1 MADDNKKMAENF
13 KFMPIETLEDI
24 AKGKSDDYEP
34 DAVQVAKQ
42 ILKERIESTHTI
54 NSPKDSKSDVDVEVI
69 HTDDTNSTNQNVTV
83 TDIKMP
89 FRSMVEFMVKWAIAS
104 IPAFIIL
111 FILVLALASFIGVGV
126 ISIFK

>member
-13 KFMPIETLEDI
+13 KYMPIETLEDI
-24 AKGKSDDYEP
+24 AKGKSNDYEP
-34 DAVQVAKQ
+34 DAVKVAKQ

-83 TDIKMP
+83 TDIDMP
-89 FRSMVEFMVKWAIAS
+89 FMSMVTFMVKWSIAT

-111 FILVLALASFIGVGV
+111 FIIGLVVAGIFGIGAV
-126 ISIFK
+126 SLFK